1 MEKKDSVSLG
11 LNLCKNGLQKSSKK
25 LYTIRNKGGKGG
37 PVNLSTSI
45 PLSS

>member
-25 LYTIRNKGGKGG
+25 LYTIRNKGKGG
-37 PVNLSTSI
+37 PANLSTSI